1 MSHMESN
8 LVTQDARD
16 ESARRMVDGA
26 PGEERP
32 YADTLGAAVA
42 RASRELAA
50 AGVPDARLDAE
61 ILLAY
66 VLAWEESLD
75 DIGCRIRLRDERL
88 DVVREKRV
96 HILAHPEEPLSPWA
110 QRYAMFVRERGAG
123 RPVAYW
129 LEAAEFMGL
138 QFYVNRY
145 VLIPRPET
153 ETLVEQA
160 LTRLKPIAAP
170 VVLDIGTGS
179 GNIALSFAVFRQD
192 AHVWAIDVSPQAL
205 RVARKN
211 ARWLKVRERFHWSHT
226 DFLTLDPAVAPPFT
240 DAAGNPAPS
249 FDAVLSN
256 PPYVAEEEAGT
267 LSKEVLREPRE
278 ALFAGNGG
286 FAFIDAILAKAA
298 ALLKPGGLLL
308 VEVGHTQGS
317 EARRR
322 AIAAGWQ
329 EVDVLPDLAGVPRV
343 LAARRP

>member
-1 MSHMESN
+1 M
-8 LVTQDARD
+8 TQDAGN
-16 ESARRMVDGA
+16 ESARRMVEGA
-26 PGEERP
+26 AGEERP
-32 YADTLGAAVA
+32 YADTLGGAVA

-66 VLAWEESLD
+66 VLAWEDSLD

-160 LTRLKPIAAP
+160 LARLKTVASPTI
-170 VVLDIGTGS
+170 LDIGTGS

-192 AHVWAIDVSPQAL
+192 AEVWALDVSPQAL

-211 ARWLKVRERFHWSHT
+211 ARWLKVRDRFHWSRT
-226 DFLTLDPAVAPPFT
+226 DFLTLDADASPALA
-240 DAAGNPAPS
+240 DAAGRPAPL

-256 PPYVAEEEAGT
+256 PPYVAEEDAGS

-278 ALFAGNGG
+278 ALFAGQGG

-298 ALLKPGGLLL
+298 SLLKPGGHLF
-308 VEVGHTQGS
+308 VELGHTQGA
-317 EARRR
+317 EAHRR
-322 AIAAGWQ
+322 AVAAGWR
-329 EVDVLPDLAGVPRV
+329 EVCVVPDLAGVPRV
-343 LAARRP
+343 LVARRA